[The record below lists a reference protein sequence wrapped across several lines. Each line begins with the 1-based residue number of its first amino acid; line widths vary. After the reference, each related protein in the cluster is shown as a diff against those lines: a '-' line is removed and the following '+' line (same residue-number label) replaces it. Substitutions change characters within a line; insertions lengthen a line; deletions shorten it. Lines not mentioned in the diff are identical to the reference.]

1 MLAALWWLARNQERL
16 GGGTGY
22 AIDPVCGMQVE
33 IANAAAT
40 LELDGRTYYFCCD
53 HCKHKF
59 AASQT
64 TAPA

>member
-1 MLAALWWLARNQERL
+1 MPWPSRSWWWLARNRERL

-40 LELDGRTYYFCCD
+40 LERDGVTYYFCSD

-59 AASQT
+59 AA
-64 TAPA
+64 A